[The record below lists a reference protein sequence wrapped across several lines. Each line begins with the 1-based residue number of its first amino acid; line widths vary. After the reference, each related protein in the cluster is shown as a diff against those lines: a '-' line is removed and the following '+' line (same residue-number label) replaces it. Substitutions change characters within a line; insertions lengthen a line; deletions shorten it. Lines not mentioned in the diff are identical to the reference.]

1 MDRKAPEEDEPLFVT
16 RPQLPPLEEVM
27 PYLEEI
33 WRTHQLTN
41 KGPFHEQLE
50 AALCDYL
57 GVEHISL
64 FANGTLA
71 LVTAMQALRLTG
83 EVITTPYSFV
93 ATANALLWNDLTPV
107 FVDVD
112 PVTLNLDPE
121 QVEAAITPRTSA
133 ILPVHV
139 YGHPADVDGLQH
151 VADLYGLRLIYDAA
165 HCFGV
170 EDKGG
175 SILRHGDLSILSFHA
190 TKVFNTFEGGAIVSP
205 DARTKQ
211 RIDYLKNFGF
221 ANETT
226 VVAAGINAKMNEFQA
241 AVGLAQLNH
250 IDPAI
255 DARSRIDACYRE
267 QMADIPGIRCHAPST
282 ARRHNYAYFP
292 ILVEDDYPLT
302 RDELYFRLR
311 DAGIRGRRYFY
322 PLIPEFPMY
331 RNLPG
336 NDRDDWPNA
345 HEAAERVICLPMYP
359 ELADSQVTQITHT
372 CRNQGRMTAASQ
384 HE

>member
-1 MDRKAPEEDEPLFVT
+1 MDRKMPEQDETLFVT
-16 RPQLPPLEEVM
+16 RPQLPPLEEVI
-27 PYLEEI
+27 PYLQEI

-41 KGPFHEQLE
+41 KGPFHEQFE

-83 EVITTPYSFV
+83 EVIAPPYSFV

-121 QVEAAITPRTSA
+121 QVEAAITPKTSA

-139 YGHPADVDGLQH
+139 YGHPADVGGLQDI
-151 VADLYGLRLIYDAA
+151 ADLYGLRLIYDAA

-170 EDKGG
+170 EDEGG

-205 DARTKQ
+205 DAKTKQ

-250 IDPAI
+250 IDAAI
-255 DARSRIDACYRE
+255 DARARIDARYRE
-267 QMADIPGIRCHAPST
+267 QLADIPGIRCHTPST
-282 ARRHNYAYFP
+282 ATRHNHAYFP
-292 ILVEDDYPLT
+292 IFIEDGYPLG

-311 DAGIRGRRYFY
+311 EQGIRGRRYFY
-322 PLIPEFPMY
+322 PLIPGFPMY
-331 RNLPG
+331 HNLPG
-336 NDRDDWPNA
+336 NHRDEWPKA

-359 ELADSQVTQITHT
+359 DLTDSQVSRITQI
-372 CRNQGRMTAASQ
+372 CRNTGQTA
-384 HE
+384 

>member
-1 MDRKAPEEDEPLFVT
+1 MDRNAPEQDDPLFVT

-57 GVEHISL
+57 GVEHLSL

-93 ATANALLWNDLTPV
+93 ATANALLWNDLAPV

-139 YGHPADVDGLQH
+139 YGHPADVDGLQD

-170 EDKGG
+170 EDLGG
-175 SILRHGDLSILSFHA
+175 SVLRHGDLSILSFHA

-205 DARTKQ
+205 DAKTKQ

-241 AVGLAQLNH
+241 AVGLAQLKH
-250 IDPAI
+250 IDAAI
-255 DARSRIDACYRE
+255 DARARIDALYRE
-267 QMADIPGIRCHAPST
+267 QLADIPGIRCHTPSP
-282 ARRHNYAYFP
+282 ARRHNHAYFP
-292 ILVEDDYPLT
+292 IFVEDDYPLS
-302 RDELYFRLR
+302 RDELYFHLR
-311 DAGIRGRRYFY
+311 EHGIRGRRYFH
-322 PLIPEFPMY
+322 PLIPKFPMY
-331 RNLPG
+331 GNLPG
-336 NDRDDWPNA
+336 NNRNTWPHA
-345 HEAAERVICLPMYP
+345 HEASERVICLPMYP
-359 ELADSQVTQITHT
+359 ELTKSQVHRITT
-372 CRNQGRMTAASQ
+372 SMKATR
-384 HE
+384 

>member
-1 MDRKAPEEDEPLFVT
+1 
-16 RPQLPPLEEVM
+16 M

-50 AALCDYL
+50 SALCEYL
-57 GVEHISL
+57 GVGHISL

-71 LVTAMQALRLTG
+71 LVTAMQALRLGG

-112 PVTLNLDPE
+112 PVTLNLDAA
-121 QVEAAITPRTSA
+121 QVEAAITPKTSA

-139 YGHPADVDGLQH
+139 YGTPADVNALRDI
-151 VADLYGLRLIYDAA
+151 AALYGLRLIYDAA

-170 EDKGG
+170 EDEGG

-205 DARTKQ
+205 DLKTKQ

-241 AVGLAQLNH
+241 ALGLAQLTH
-250 IDPAI
+250 IDKVIA
-255 DARSRIDACYRE
+255 DRARIDGMYRE
-267 QMADIPGIRCHAPST
+267 QLDEIPGIRCLQRST
-282 ARRHNYAYFP
+282 AKRYNHAYFP
-292 ILVEDDYPLT
+292 IFVDDEYPLS

-311 DAGIRGRRYFY
+311 DLGIHGRRYFY
-322 PLIPEFPMY
+322 PLIPEFPMF
-331 RNLPG
+331 RNMSG
-336 NDRDDWPNA
+336 NDQNEWLHAR
-345 HEAAERVICLPMYP
+345 EAADRVICLPIYP
-359 ELADSQVTQITHT
+359 DLAGSQVIRIAQA
-372 CRNQGRMTAASQ
+372 CQEMAESA
-384 HE
+384 

>member
-1 MDRKAPEEDEPLFVT
+1 MKKKEEPLFVT

-33 WRTHQLTN
+33 WRTHRLTN

-50 AALCDYL
+50 AALCEYL

-71 LVTAMQALRLTG
+71 LVTAMQALRLSG

-112 PVTLNLDPE
+112 PVTLNLDPA
-121 QVEAAITPRTSA
+121 QVEAVITPKTSA

-139 YGHPADVDGLQH
+139 YGHPADVDGLQDI
-151 VADLYGLRLIYDAA
+151 ANLYGLRLIYDAA

-170 EDKGG
+170 EDEGG

-250 IDPAI
+250 IDQAI
-255 DARSRIDACYRE
+255 ADRSRIDSLYRK
-267 QMADIPGIRCHAPST
+267 QLADIHGIHCHAPST
-282 ARRHNYAYFP
+282 AKRHNHAYFP
-292 ILVEDDYPLT
+292 IFVQNDYPLT
-302 RDELYFRLR
+302 RDQLYFRLR
-311 DAGIRGRRYFY
+311 DDGIHGRRYFY

-331 RNLPG
+331 RHVPG
-336 NDRDDWPNA
+336 IDRNEWRIAHNA
-345 HEAAERVICLPMYP
+345 SEQSICLPIYP
-359 ELADSQVTQITHT
+359 KLAELDIKRITT
-372 CRNQGRMTAASQ
+372 RIASLASG
-384 HE
+384 

>member
-1 MDRKAPEEDEPLFVT
+1 MPMDQDNPNPDNPLFVT
-16 RPQLPPLEEVM
+16 RPQLPPLEEVI

-41 KGPFHEQLE
+41 KGPFHEQFE
-50 AALCDYL
+50 AALCDHL
-57 GVEHISL
+57 GIEHISL
-64 FANGTLA
+64 FTNGTLA

-93 ATANALLWNDLTPV
+93 ATANALLWNGLTPV

-121 QVEAAITPRTSA
+121 QVEAAITPKTSA

-139 YGHPADVDGLQH
+139 YGHPADTDALQH
-151 VADLYGLRLIYDAA
+151 IADLYGLRLIYDAA

-170 EDKGG
+170 EDDGG
-175 SILRHGDLSILSFHA
+175 SILRHGDMSILSFHA
-190 TKVFNTFEGGAIVSP
+190 TKVFNTFEGGAIISP
-205 DARTKQ
+205 DSKTKQ

-241 AVGLAQLNH
+241 AVGLAQLKH
-250 IDPAI
+250 IDAAI
-255 DARSRIDACYRE
+255 DARACVDTLYRE
-267 QMADIPGIRCHAPST
+267 QLSGIPGIRCHTPST
-282 ARRHNYAYFP
+282 AHRHNHAYFP
-292 ILVEDDYPLT
+292 IFIGDDYPLS
-302 RDELYFRLR
+302 RDQLYFRLHEY
-311 DAGIRGRRYFY
+311 GIRGRRYFS

-336 NDRDDWPNA
+336 NNLDMWPIA
-345 HEAAERVICLPMYP
+345 HEASQRVVCLPMYP
-359 ELADSQVTQITHT
+359 GLNQKDQELIIQALS
-372 CRNQGRMTAASQ
+372 
-384 HE
+384 HEGK

>member
-1 MDRKAPEEDEPLFVT
+1 MKSESEVSGEPIYVT
-16 RPQLPPLEEVM
+16 RPELPPLDEVI

-33 WRTHQLTN
+33 WRTHRLTN

-50 AALCDYL
+50 AALCEYL
-57 GVEHISL
+57 GVHHISL

-71 LVTAMQALRLTG
+71 LVTAMQALRLGG

-93 ATANALLWNDLTPV
+93 ATANALLWNGLTPV

-112 PVTLNLDPE
+112 PVTLNLDPT

-139 YGHPADVDGLQH
+139 YGHPADVNGLQH

-170 EDKGG
+170 EDDGG

-205 DARTKQ
+205 DAKTKQ

-250 IDPAI
+250 IDEAI
-255 DARSRIDACYRE
+255 DARARVDALYRE
-267 QMADIPGIRCHAPST
+267 RLADIPGIRCHTPTT
-282 ARRHNYAYFP
+282 ARRHNHAYFP
-292 ILVEDDYPLT
+292 IFVEDDYPT
-302 RDELYFRLR
+302 SRDELYFRLQ

-336 NDRDDWPNA
+336 NDRAEWPHA
-345 HEAAERVICLPMYP
+345 TEASERIICLPMYP
-359 ELADSQVTQITHT
+359 DLNEAQIHRITEI
-372 CRNQGRMTAASQ
+372 CRKVS
-384 HE
+384 